1 VHFVQSAQSAQRTC
15 LQTKPFVRGDF
26 ADLKA
31 KIIAAVKNSDA
42 RMLMRVWQEIDYR
55 INVCHVTRGAHMEHL

>member
-1 VHFVQSAQSAQRTC
+1 
-15 LQTKPFVRGDF
+15 VRGDF